1 LSDPVKTGS
10 SIKKIAGGKLIRVD
24 VVYSGQIER
33 VKITGDFF
41 LHPEELI
48 TVIEESLA
56 GAEIPL
62 SKGLLV
68 EHLEAVLKNNNATVI
83 GFSPED
89 LISVLADAIK

>member
-1 LSDPVKTGS
+1 MSEPVKTGS
-10 SIKKIAGGKLIRVD
+10 SIKKISGGKLIRVD
-24 VVYSGQIER
+24 VVYSRKIEH

-62 SKGLLV
+62 SKKLLV
-68 EHLEAVLKNNNATVI
+68 ERVETVLNNNGATVI

-89 LISVLADAIK
+89 LISVLMDAVK

>member
-62 SKGLLV
+62 SKDLLV
-68 EHLEAVLKNNNATVI
+68 ERLEAVLKNNSATVI

>member
-1 LSDPVKTGS
+1 LSEQLKTGS

-24 VVYSGQIER
+24 VVYSGQIEQ

-48 TVIEESLA
+48 TVIEENLA
-56 GAEIPL
+56 GAAIPL
-62 SKGLLV
+62 SKDSLV
-68 EHLEAVLKNNNATVI
+68 EQVKTILKNNDATVI

-89 LISVLADAIK
+89 LISVLADAVK

>member
-1 LSDPVKTGS
+1 MSYPVKTGS

-24 VVYSGQIER
+24 VVYFRQIER

-48 TVIEESLA
+48 TTIEESLA

-68 EHLEAVLKNNNATVI
+68 ERVETILKNNGAIVI

-89 LISVLADAIK
+89 LISVLADAVK

>member
-24 VVYSGQIER
+24 VVYSRHVER

-48 TVIEESLA
+48 TIIEESLSDA
-56 GAEIPL
+56 SIPL
-62 SKGLLV
+62 SQGLLV
-68 EHLEAVLKNNNATVI
+68 ERVKTILKNNDATVI

-89 LISVLADAIK
+89 LISVLAEAIK